1 VNRASSLPTA
11 GLTLLTRYVLDDL
24 TGSDDGAAVWRGTD
38 TRLRR
43 PVSVLLLPLE
53 DPRADEVRSEACR
66 AATFSDRRA
75 ISVLDVGD
83 DDAAQTLVIVSE
95 WAPAVGFG
103 DYLAG
108 RGGEPL
114 PASEAL
120 DVTLELARV
129 LAAAHARG
137 LTHGRLRPNSLAVT
151 DSGEVRLR
159 GLGTSAA
166 LARPTVP
173 GGVSSERVLR
183 AESVASDV
191 EAVGSILYAGLT
203 GRWPG
208 GREDHL
214 APAARLTGGALP
226 WPSRVVTD
234 VPASLDEIAARCLPD
249 CSLPRGRTRFTDL
262 SAVTAALS
270 AAAEQAPPPPAPRK
284 RSDFP
289 WGRAIGVSVA
299 VIAVVSTGV
308 VGVNMASGPL
318 TRTTDATPRNTG
330 SIGLGLVTAGG
341 PTATPSVP
349 QAGSALPIVGVK
361 SIDPYG
367 DSQENPYQV
376 KYAIDGNPATAW
388 TTSAYPTADMG
399 GKAGVGL
406 LLDLGAARP
415 FTTLK
420 LVLVGNGTNL
430 TVMTGA
436 TVRNAPQGFAT
447 VAKVTG
453 APNELTIRLPRAV
466 TSRFVVIW
474 LTKLPPS
481 NTKFQGGI
489 AEVTINS

>member
-1 VNRASSLPTA
+1 MNRATSLPTA

-43 PVSVLLLPLE
+43 PVSVLLLALE
-53 DPRADEVRSEACR
+53 DPRADEVRAEACR

-83 DDAAQTLVIVSE
+83 DDAAQSLVVVSE

-114 PASEAL
+114 AASEAL

-166 LARPTVP
+166 LARPSVP
-173 GGVSSERVLR
+173 GGLGGERALR

-214 APAARLTGGALP
+214 APAARLPGGGLP

-234 VPASLDEIAARCLPD
+234 VPAPLDEIAARCLPD
-249 CSLPRGRTRFTDL
+249 CALPRGRTRFTDL
-262 SAVTAALS
+262 SAVTAALG
-270 AAAEQAPPPPAPRK
+270 AAVAQAPPPPAPRS

-289 WGRAIGVSVA
+289 WGRAIGVALA
-299 VIAVVSTGV
+299 VIAVVTAGV
-308 VGVNMASGPL
+308 VGVNLASGPL

-330 SIGLGLVTAGG
+330 SIGLGLVTSGA

-349 QAGSALPIVGVK
+349 QPGTSLPIVGAK
-361 SIDPYG
+361 SLDPYG

-376 KYAIDGNPATAW
+376 KYAIDGNLATAW
-388 TTSAYPTADMG
+388 TTNAYPTANMG

-415 FTTLK
+415 FSTLK

-430 TVMTGA
+430 TLMTGT
-436 TVRNAPQGFAT
+436 TVKNAPQGFAT
-447 VAKVTG
+447 IATVTG
-453 APNELTIRLPRAV
+453 APNELTIRLPRPV

-481 NTKFQGGI
+481 NNKFQGGI
-489 AEVTINS
+489 ADVTISS